1 MPSEM
6 EVFQQDLLKSV
17 KQMRRGQASRVTRVK
32 VPQAAE
38 ARSRVGLSQQDFARL
53 LGVSA
58 RTLQD
63 WEQGRRKPTG
73 AAKTLLRVAF
83 SHPEALLELH
93 RKNGARLT
101 REPFSSRIRTNVRTG
116 NKYRGRMINF
126 QTAPERYQHWK
137 LEISGA
143 VATLS
148 MDVQEDQTLADGYKL
163 KLNSYDLGVDIELA
177 DAIQRLRFE
186 HPEVAVVVVTSLKPR
201 IFCAGANIYMLGS
214 SSHAFKVN
222 FCKFTNETRCAMEDD
237 SKHSGRRYIA
247 ALNGTASGGGYELAI
262 ACDEI
267 YLVDDGNSAVSL
279 PEVPLLGVLP
289 GTGGLTR
296 LVDKRKVRRDRADV
310 FSTLAEGLKGKRAKE
325 WRLIDGYFPTSKFQP
340 GINARVE
347 QLVGAKSANG
357 SGIKLKP
364 LQIESTDDS
373 RNYRYVRLH
382 LNREQRYAD
391 LTVRGPEGPQPTTV
405 EEIQELGDAYWPLQ
419 AYRELDDALL
429 HLRVNEP
436 EIGLVCLRTEGSIES
451 VLAVDQ
457 TLAANRE
464 HWLVREIILHM
475 ARVLRRLDLTAKSFF
490 AIVEPGACFAGNLL
504 ELLLASDRSYML
516 MDEKSSIAVSE
527 LNVGA
532 FPMSNG
538 LTRLQSRFLAEP
550 DKVDELFGDK
560 KVFDTEEAEKLGLIT
575 FAPDDLDWEDEIR
588 VAIEERTS
596 LSPDALTGMEASLRF
611 AGPETLDTKIYGRLT
626 AWQNWIFQRPNAVGP
641 EGALTNYGK
650 PTQAH
655 FDYKRT

>member
-1 MPSEM
+1 
-6 EVFQQDLLKSV
+6 
-17 KQMRRGQASRVTRVK
+17 
-32 VPQAAE
+32 
-38 ARSRVGLSQQDFARL
+38 
-53 LGVSA
+53 
-58 RTLQD
+58 
-63 WEQGRRKPTG
+63 
-73 AAKTLLRVAF
+73 
-83 SHPEALLELH
+83 
-93 RKNGARLT
+93 
-101 REPFSSRIRTNVRTG
+101 
-116 NKYRGRMINF
+116 MINF
-126 QTAPERYQHWK
+126 QTSPNEYKHWK
-137 LEISGA
+137 LDIAGS

-148 MDVQEDQTLADGYKL
+148 MDVQEDETLAEGYKL

-177 DAIQRLRFE
+177 DAIQRIRFE
-186 HPEVAVVVVTSLKPR
+186 HPEVAVVVITSLKPR

-222 FCKFTNETRCAMEDD
+222 FCKFTNETRCAIEDD
-237 SKHSGRRYIA
+237 SKHSGRRYLA

-310 FSTLAEGLKGKRAKE
+310 FSTLAEGLKGKRATE
-325 WRLIDGYFPTSKFQP
+325 WGLIDNYFPTSKFDESIK
-340 GINARVE
+340 GRVQ
-347 QLVGAKSANG
+347 QLATQNTVSGP
-357 SGIKLKP
+357 GIKLNP
-364 LQIESTDDS
+364 LQD
-373 RNYRYVRLH
+373 YKYVKLK
-382 LNREQRYAD
+382 LNRDQRYAD
-391 LTVRGPEGPQPTTV
+391 LTVHGPEGTQPGTPD
-405 EEIQELGDAYWPLQ
+405 EIQELGDSYWPVQ

-429 HLRVNEP
+429 NLRVNEP
-436 EIGLVCLRTEGSIES
+436 EIGLVCLRTEGSTES
-451 VLAVDQ
+451 VLSVDQ
-457 TLAANRE
+457 TLTANRD
-464 HWLVREIILHM
+464 HWLVREIILNM

-490 AIVEPGACFAGNLL
+490 AIVEPGSCFAGNLL

-516 MDEKSSIAVSE
+516 MDSDASIAVSE
-527 LNVGA
+527 MNAGA
-532 FPMSNG
+532 LTMSNG

-550 DKVDELFGDK
+550 EKLEEVFAEK
-560 KVFDTEEAEKLGLIT
+560 KSFDTEEAEQLGLIT

-611 AGPETLDTKIYGRLT
+611 AGPETMDTKIYGRLT

-655 FDYKRT
+655 FDFKRT